1 MYHMKRAS
9 VRDLRYDFPKVEK
22 MLAEGETIEITKR
35 NRVVATLVPAEL
47 PDKPRYIPDFLGRL
61 QKIYGDKV
69 LKVSGA
75 ELIRWDRDR

>member
-9 VRDLRYDFPKVEK
+9 VRDLRYDFPKVER

-35 NRVVATLVPAEL
+35 KRVIGTLQPTNVPKKVE
-47 PDKPRYIPDFLGRL
+47 IPDFMGRL
-61 QKIYGDKV
+61 RKIYGDKV

-75 ELIRWDRDR
+75 ELVRWDRDR